1 MDKRIKLKKQEYD
14 DMQSHVADK
23 ARETFRRPAYPVV
36 RWTPKTSPSDRQAI
50 REAVARGE
58 IARLSELEYLGERI
72 DVTRRVQG
80 EQRNPD

>member
-1 MDKRIKLKKQEYD
+1 MDKRVKLKQQQEYD

-23 ARETFRRPAYPVV
+23 ARETFKRPPYQASEVV
-36 RWTPKTSPSDRQAI
+36 HKTA
-50 REAVARGE
+50 
-58 IARLSELEYLGERI
+58 LEYLRGQI